1 MKRATSKR
9 LHEAALSLPSLGWL
23 LVFFLLPTLI
33 VAWIAFRPYDYRGV
47 LGVGEGW
54 STASIRSV
62 IDKDYPRIVLR
73 TLWVSLATTATC
85 ILLALPMA
93 YHMARLSVRARRTVL
108 MLTII
113 PFWTSF
119 IIRIF
124 AWMQV
129 LHTDGLIKR
138 GLVLLGLL
146 APDATLMF
154 NLGAVLL
161 VMIYTSLP
169 FAILPLYA
177 AAEKFDFQLMDA
189 AMDLGASRWRALR
202 ATFLPGVRSGILFAT
217 LMVLV
222 PNLGCYVA
230 SEVIGGTD
238 CVLLGNRIKE
248 CALDFRNLPYACAL
262 SLFLMLGIG
271 ASTALLLGLA
281 RRAAPADAR
290 GPAAEPPPPAGEAPR
305 ASPGSR
311 RLLD

>member
-1 MKRATSKR
+1 MKRLFRKHFS
-9 LHEAALSLPSLGWL
+9 EAVLSLPSLGWL

-33 VAWIAFRPYDYRGV
+33 VIWLAFKPYDYRGM
-47 LGVGEGW
+47 LGIGQGW
-54 STASIRSV
+54 SLDSIRSV
-62 IDKDYPRIVLR
+62 LDKDYPRIVMR
-73 TLWVSLATTATC
+73 TLWVSLAATVAC
-85 ILLALPMA
+85 ILLALPMT
-93 YHMARLSVRARRTVL
+93 YYMARISARARRVIL
-108 MLTII
+108 MLTIV

-129 LHTDGLIKR
+129 LHTDGLLKR
-138 GLVLLGLL
+138 WLVFAGVLS
-146 APDATLMF
+146 PDATLMF

-161 VMIYTSLP
+161 VTIYTSLP

-177 AAEKFDFQLMDA
+177 AAEKFDFQLMEA
-189 AMDLGASRWRALR
+189 ALDLGATRWGAIR

-230 SEVIGGTD
+230 SEVIGGTN

-262 SLFLMLGIG
+262 SLFLMVGIG
-271 ASTALLLGLA
+271 LSAGLLLGLA
-281 RRAAPADAR
+281 RRSSAQHQ
-290 GPAAEPPPPAGEAPR
+290 
-305 ASPGSR
+305 
-311 RLLD
+311 